1 METNCSQLG
10 EFELIAR
17 LTKNLPRDP
26 SVVVGVGD
34 DCAVLRSRDPNRY
47 LLFKTDPVIEG
58 THFVFRSSSKTKN
71 PPATPYQV
79 GWKAMARNLSD
90 IAAMGGLPKWALVS
104 LGLPA
109 KTSVK
114 VVDEIDRGLNACA
127 SHFGAVIVGG
137 DTSQTSD
144 NLFVVVSLIGEVER
158 NFLKL
163 RSTARAGQI
172 VFVTGTLG
180 GSILG
185 KHLTF
190 TPRIEEARWLVQNFP
205 IAAMIDVSDGLGGDL
220 QRLCEMSRVGFDIL
234 ADAVPISDAAQTLSR
249 SDRRSPLEHALSD
262 GEDFELLFTMNAK
275 HADNLLRR
283 WHRKFELPLTPIGI
297 ATKSARRI
305 RLIERDQ
312 IPRLLTKCGYEHFR
326 A

>member
-1 METNCSQLG
+1 MIT
-10 EFELIAR
+10 R
-17 LTKNLPRDP
+17 LAKKLPRGP
-26 SVVVGVGD
+26 SVIVGVGD
-34 DCAVLRSRDPNRY
+34 DCAVLRSRDPQSY

-58 THFVFRSSSKTKN
+58 THFVFRSKKKSKI
-71 PPATPYQV
+71 PAATPFQV

-109 KTSVK
+109 KTNVK
-114 VVDEIDRGLNACA
+114 VVDEIYRGLNACA
-127 SHFGAVIVGG
+127 SRFGAVIVGG

-158 NFLKL
+158 KFLKL
-163 RSTARAGQI
+163 RSAARAGQM

-190 TPRIEEARWLVQNFP
+190 TPRIEESQWLVQNFP

-220 QRLCEMSRVGFDIL
+220 KRLCEMSRVGFDIL
-234 ADAVPISDAAQTLSR
+234 ADTVPVSEAARKLSHA
-249 SDRRSPLEHALSD
+249 DRCSPLEHALRD

-275 HADNLLRR
+275 HTDELLRR
-283 WHRKFELPLTPIGI
+283 WHRQFELPLTPIGVV
-297 ATKSARRI
+297 TKSANRL
-305 RLIERDQ
+305 RLIERDR
-312 IPRLLTKCGYEHFR
+312 IPRLLTKSGYEHFR
-326 A
+326 R